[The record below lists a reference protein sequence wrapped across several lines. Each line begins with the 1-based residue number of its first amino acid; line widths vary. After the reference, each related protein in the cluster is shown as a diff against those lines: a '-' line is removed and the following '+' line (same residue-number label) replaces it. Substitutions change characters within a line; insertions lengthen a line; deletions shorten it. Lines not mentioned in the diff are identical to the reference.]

1 MNKTDLVNSVAK
13 DAGLAKS
20 EAQRA
25 VDSVLNNIE
34 ASLQNGDK
42 VTLVGFG
49 TFSIATREAR
59 KGRNPRTGQP
69 IKIRAKKIAK
79 FAAGKALR
87 QAVNS

>member
-1 MNKTDLVNSVAK
+1 MNKTDLVNAVAN

-25 VDSVLNNIE
+25 VDSVLSNIE

-59 KGRNPRTGQP
+59 TGRNPRTGQP

>member
-1 MNKTDLVNSVAK
+1 MNKTDLVNAVAK

-25 VDSVLNNIE
+25 VDSVLSNIE

-59 KGRNPRTGQP
+59 TGRNPRTGQP